1 MCLTRTLGTQVGAV
15 PAVSCH
21 DPRLALLQYASRW
34 KTVKPTEEAYQLADE
49 YYRYAAR
56 RDLALPPTHD
66 TVLPRR
72 CAACGMGV
80 ARDGLHGQRCIYS
93 STFTKLRHDSIERL
107 LHDTI
112 RDGIGLAYR
121 QQHGLPSAERS
132 IPDLLIHLDD
142 QLLLCDVTVVDTLA
156 DTNLATASGG
166 AGLLAEE
173 AAQRKVAKY
182 ALTASAMGA
191 VHLPFAVETTGGL
204 SETAQQLIR
213 AVHHSAQ
220 QHCTWRDADEIGAHL
235 VDSTAIAVQRCIG
248 MALRASVER
257 ERRVAM
263 AAAAA

>member
-1 MCLTRTLGTQVGAV
+1 MSAANNSLYNARLSEVRTAGNLREQA
-15 PAVSCH
+15 
-21 DPRLALLQYASRW
+21 RLHGGRAKYASRW
-34 KTVKPTEEAYQLADE
+34 KTVKPTVEAYQLADE

-80 ARDGLHGQRCIYS
+80 AGDGLHGQRCIYS
-93 STFTKLRHDSIERL
+93 STRLRHDSIERL

-121 QQHGLPSAERS
+121 QQHGLPSAERT
-132 IPDLLIHLDD
+132 IPDLLIHLDN
-142 QLLLCDVTVVDTLA
+142 QPMLCDVTVVDTLA
-156 DTNLATASGG
+156 DTNLPTASGG

-191 VHLPFAVETTGGL
+191 VHLPFAVETMGGL
-204 SETAQQLIR
+204 GETAQQLIR
-213 AVHHSAQ
+213 AVHHTAQ
-220 QHCTWRDADEIGAHL
+220 QHCTWRDA
-235 VDSTAIAVQRCIG
+235 TR
-248 MALRASVER
+248 SVHT
-257 ERRVAM
+257 
-263 AAAAA
+263 